1 MIEYGFFDA
10 INGDRRYNSKNFSDY
25 FEGLIGDGVFAQV
38 GESLRVSSGNGLNVS
53 VGTGRAKVL
62 NRYIK
67 NTSPLTITISAAD
80 SINPRTDAI
89 VVGVNLAERI
99 GEIKVIQGTPNAAA
113 DRPTIPSSETLKY
126 YPLAFVKVEANATE
140 VYASN
145 VTDMRGTAE
154 CPWVAGLVEQID
166 TSAIVAQYQA
176 MINEFETEAQ
186 QSIDLVES
194 ESQLAMQNYERQ
206 AQESI
211 ARINEFY
218 ETMRDQLQIQTR
230 LRKLV
235 YELTAKQSFVVDMTT
250 YNPET
255 DILDIYLNGVYL
267 TPIAEWDYD
276 QNTNTVTIS
285 RTFSG
290 TNNVLQVCFT
300 KTY

>member
-1 MIEYGFFDA
+1 MVEYGFFDA

-38 GESLRVSSGNGLNVS
+38 GESLRVSSDNDLSVS

-80 SINPRTDAI
+80 TVNPRTDAI
-89 VVGVNLAERI
+89 VVGVNLADRI

-113 DRPTIPSSETLKY
+113 DRPAIPSSETLKY
-126 YPLAFVKVEANATE
+126 YPLAYVKIEANATE

-145 VTDMRGTAE
+145 ITDMRGTAE

-176 MINEFETEAQ
+176 SINEFETEAQ
-186 QSIDLVES
+186 QSIDLIES
-194 ESQLAMQNYERQ
+194 ESQTAMQNYERQ

-218 ETMRDQLQIQTR
+218 ETMRDQLQLQTR
-230 LRKLV
+230 LRKVV
-235 YELTAKQSFVVDMTT
+235 YELTAVQSFEVNMTT
-250 YNPET
+250 YDSET
-255 DILDIYLNGVYL
+255 DIMDIYLNGVYL
-267 TPIAEWDYD
+267 TPFTEWLYD
-276 QNTNTVTIS
+276 QSTNTVTLY
-285 RTFSG
+285 RTFSSSD
-290 TNNVLQVCFT
+290 TLQVCFT

>member
-1 MIEYGFFDA
+1 MVEYGFFDA

-38 GESLRVSSGNGLNVS
+38 GESLRVSPGDGLNVS

-67 NTSPLTITISAAD
+67 NTSPLTVTISAAD
-80 SINPRTDAI
+80 TVNPRTDAV

-113 DRPTIPSSETLKY
+113 DRPAIPSSENLKY
-126 YPLAFVKVEANATE
+126 YPLAYVKIEANATA
-140 VYASN
+140 VGASN
-145 VTDMRGTAE
+145 ITDMRGTAE

-276 QNTNTVTIS
+276 QNTNTVTIN

>member
-1 MIEYGFFDA
+1 MVEYGFFDA

-38 GESLRVSSGNGLNVS
+38 GESLRVTPGGGLNVS

-80 SINPRTDAI
+80 TVNPRTDAI
-89 VVGVNLAERI
+89 VVGVNLADRI

-113 DRPTIPSSETLKY
+113 DRPAIPSSETLKY
-126 YPLAFVKVEANATE
+126 YPLAYVKIEANAIE

-145 VTDMRGTAE
+145 ITDMRGTAE

-194 ESQLAMQNYERQ
+194 ESQLVMQNYERQ

-235 YELTAKQSFVVDMTT
+235 YELTAVQSFVVDMIS

-267 TPIAEWDYD
+267 TPISEWDYD
-276 QNTNTVTIS
+276 QSTNTVTIN

>member
-1 MIEYGFFDA
+1 MVEYGFFDA

-38 GESLRVSSGNGLNVS
+38 GESLRVSPGDGLNIS
-53 VGTGRAKVL
+53 VGTGRAKAL

-67 NTSPLTITISAAD
+67 NTAPLTVAISAAD
-80 SINPRTDAI
+80 TVNPRTDAI

-113 DRPTIPSSETLKY
+113 DRPAIPSSENLKY
-126 YPLAFVKVEANATE
+126 FPLAYVKIEANATA
-140 VYASN
+140 VGASDI
-145 VTDMRGTAE
+145 TDMRGTAD

-176 MINEFETEAQ
+176 SINEFETEAQ
-186 QSIDLVES
+186 ESINLLES
-194 ESQLAMQNYERQ
+194 ESQTAMQNYERQ

-218 ETMRDQLQIQTR
+218 ETMRDQLQLQTR
-230 LRKLV
+230 LRKDV
-235 YELTAKQSFVVDMTT
+235 FEMQATQSIVPDLFT
-250 YNPET
+250 YNPESE
-255 DILDIYLNGVYL
+255 IMDIYLNGVYL
-267 TPIAEWDYD
+267 TPVIEWDYD
-276 QNTNTVTIS
+276 QSTNTITIS
-285 RTFSG
+285 RTISSDDL
-290 TNNVLQVCFT
+290 LQICIT

>member
-1 MIEYGFFDA
+1 
-10 INGDRRYNSKNFSDY
+10 
-25 FEGLIGDGVFAQV
+25 
-38 GESLRVSSGNGLNVS
+38 
-53 VGTGRAKVL
+53 
-62 NRYIK
+62 
-67 NTSPLTITISAAD
+67 
-80 SINPRTDAI
+80 
-89 VVGVNLAERI
+89 
-99 GEIKVIQGTPNAAA
+99 
-113 DRPTIPSSETLKY
+113 
-126 YPLAFVKVEANATE
+126 
-140 VYASN
+140 
-145 VTDMRGTAE
+145 
-154 CPWVAGLVEQID
+154 
-166 TSAIVAQYQA
+166 

-194 ESQLAMQNYERQ
+194 ESQLVMQNYERQ

-235 YELTAKQSFVVDMTT
+235 YELTAVQSFVVDMIS

-267 TPIAEWDYD
+267 TPISEWDYD
-276 QNTNTVTIS
+276 QSTNTVTIN